1 MVNHETFNPSSIE
14 ENSELS
20 KLESNRRQALASLK
34 KVSLNPKETFLRE
47 HQISM
52 VQSLIEH
59 LEKGETAGYMSEPT
73 GSGKSAVIA
82 KIAEVMGLKTIILSP
97 TQQILRQTRDDAKKF
112 TPDLNLTNY
121 YANEKDSSGKVIN
134 TTYQSIPTVIENEN
148 FNSEEIQ
155 LVICDELHTSL
166 GEQRHTI
173 FRNFPNAL
181 KIGMT
186 ATPAFDQLEEYME
199 RGIVDEDEEWTKLYT
214 NLIHEM
220 SIEEAM
226 ERGILI
232 NPLNVHLL
240 KTNVTV
246 SDIQVQS
253 NGEYREADVRRYF
266 ATKSRNALAIGMI
279 AGVDKIPAQYNIPE
293 DQKRELEAIHTKISG
308 KKTVV
313 FGIDIDHAEQLAQD
327 LRDAE
332 VNATA
337 VHGKTKNSEDIL
349 RDHSKG
355 NTQVVTGV
363 DMLGIGWNSPETEV
377 GIFLRPTY
385 SEKKA
390 VQQLGRIMRISP
402 DSGKENAF
410 AIQLVDQFSRRVD
423 RPVLIPD
430 IFDPEFVMK
439 GNISKSS
446 TTPGQKENAQ
456 DKAVVSFSGM
466 DIESIVEEIQIKSML
481 KSRFSQGSIQEISN
495 LTNKLIQETHEQ
507 YPDATLYELFRLV
520 VDQLPQRIPSEAQEK
535 SFQAIADPD
544 PKIKELGKNSFLL
557 FNMKTILRVVDLYF
571 DEDSDTI
578 DDRDELFS
586 TATAAVLEKLSN
598 ISGKT
603 QVSQQVHSIARNG
616 LVNFLSKNENMP
628 PAWIRR
634 GNQTKKTINDRID
647 ETLGPQ
653 NYIMSEK
660 EIGDLAGSI
669 IDETSVGRT
678 NLEKYIIF
686 KNSLRIEK
694 QANNEDATFKEYSS
708 SALEEDLKRAMET
721 LTDRERRVLESR
733 FGTEEGK
740 SQTLEDV
747 ARQFGVT
754 RERITQIE
762 KKALRKLRHPTRSKH
777 IIDHMD
783 DDYIAR
789 PIKTIKSESSANKAP
804 YRDPDLISELVK
816 KQSQE
821 QRL

>member
-220 SIEEAM
+220 SLEEAM

-293 DQKRELEAIHTKISG
+293 DQKRELEAIHTKIR
-308 KKTVV
+308 K
-313 FGIDIDHAEQLAQD
+313 
-327 LRDAE
+327 
-332 VNATA
+332 
-337 VHGKTKNSEDIL
+337 KNS
-349 RDHSKG
+349 
-355 NTQVVTGV
+355 
-363 DMLGIGWNSPETEV
+363 
-377 GIFLRPTY
+377 
-385 SEKKA
+385 
-390 VQQLGRIMRISP
+390 RIR
-402 DSGKENAF
+402 NRHR
-410 AIQLVDQFSRRVD
+410 SR
-423 RPVLIPD
+423 
-430 IFDPEFVMK
+430 
-439 GNISKSS
+439 
-446 TTPGQKENAQ
+446 
-456 DKAVVSFSGM
+456 
-466 DIESIVEEIQIKSML
+466 
-481 KSRFSQGSIQEISN
+481 
-495 LTNKLIQETHEQ
+495 
-507 YPDATLYELFRLV
+507 
-520 VDQLPQRIPSEAQEK
+520 
-535 SFQAIADPD
+535 
-544 PKIKELGKNSFLL
+544 
-557 FNMKTILRVVDLYF
+557 
-571 DEDSDTI
+571 
-578 DDRDELFS
+578 
-586 TATAAVLEKLSN
+586 
-598 ISGKT
+598 
-603 QVSQQVHSIARNG
+603 
-616 LVNFLSKNENMP
+616 
-628 PAWIRR
+628 
-634 GNQTKKTINDRID
+634 
-647 ETLGPQ
+647 
-653 NYIMSEK
+653 
-660 EIGDLAGSI
+660 
-669 IDETSVGRT
+669 
-678 NLEKYIIF
+678 
-686 KNSLRIEK
+686 
-694 QANNEDATFKEYSS
+694 
-708 SALEEDLKRAMET
+708 
-721 LTDRERRVLESR
+721 
-733 FGTEEGK
+733 
-740 SQTLEDV
+740 
-747 ARQFGVT
+747 
-754 RERITQIE
+754 
-762 KKALRKLRHPTRSKH
+762 
-777 IIDHMD
+777 
-783 DDYIAR
+783 
-789 PIKTIKSESSANKAP
+789 
-804 YRDPDLISELVK
+804 
-816 KQSQE
+816 
-821 QRL
+821 